1 MISDL
6 TIFLAV
12 LFGLSG
18 YAFLSARFYFHVTEG
33 ISSHK
38 IPAKLRKP
46 VSITL
51 KLLILMVVIL
61 IALLGV
67 DAAGILL
74 VNSYIA
80 QAILLIDAVCFL
92 FLVVAPFIALLSDYA
107 RERASVTYEAKIVW
121 GLLAIS
127 IFIVKFAFKAHI
139 ALAELAMQTKCS
151 GIDECIRSPYG
162 YYGYLSDEEDAK
174 IRYGQSY

>member
-6 TIFLAV
+6 TIFSAV
-12 LFGLSG
+12 LFGLSS

-51 KLLILMVVIL
+51 KLLMLMVVIL
-61 IALLGV
+61 IALFGV
-67 DAAGILL
+67 EAAGIVR
-74 VNSYIA
+74 VNIYIA
-80 QAILLIDAVCFL
+80 QAIFLIAAVCFL
-92 FLVVAPFIALLSDYA
+92 FLVVAPFIALLSSYA

-127 IFIVKFAFKAHI
+127 IVIAKFAFKAHI
-139 ALAELAMQTKCS
+139 ALVELAMQTKCS
-151 GIDECIRSPYG
+151 GLDKCIRSPYG
-162 YYGYLSDEEDAK
+162 YYGYLSYEEAAK
-174 IRYGQSY
+174 IRHGQSY